1 MAGPKRSV
9 PDDVLRQLAEEVRVC
24 RQETE
29 RGPAAVDDATL
40 AAYAAGALDEAE
52 RRRVEGQLAGSPELA
67 EAVAVVREALEQGDW
82 QDAGADLAS
91 RLRLP
96 LVLGPDAPPVP
107 AVEPRPRA
115 RRFWRMPRWA
125 AAVALV
131 VLALLTLIAG
141 ATILGPSIRDLF
153 RVSTERLGG
162 NTDSTLDSGVTDSA
176 AGNVR
181 KSLSDLKDSG
191 N

>member
-9 PDDVLRQLAEEVRVC
+9 PESVLRQLAEEIRVW
-24 RQETE
+24 RQEAE
-29 RGPAAVDDATL
+29 CGPAPLDDATL
-40 AAYAAGALDEAE
+40 AAYAAGTLAPS
-52 RRRVEGQLAGSPELA
+52 RGKWVEEQLAASPELA

-82 QDAGADLAS
+82 RDAGADLAS

-107 AVEPRPRA
+107 AAEPRPRV
-115 RRFWRMPRWA
+115 RRFWRVPRWA

-131 VLALLTLIAG
+131 IAFFLGLAVG
-141 ATILGPSIRDLF
+141 AAAFRDLF

-162 NTDSTLDSGVTDSA
+162 ETDSTLDSGITDGA

-181 KSLSDLKDSG
+181 RGLSDLKDSG
-191 N
+191 P